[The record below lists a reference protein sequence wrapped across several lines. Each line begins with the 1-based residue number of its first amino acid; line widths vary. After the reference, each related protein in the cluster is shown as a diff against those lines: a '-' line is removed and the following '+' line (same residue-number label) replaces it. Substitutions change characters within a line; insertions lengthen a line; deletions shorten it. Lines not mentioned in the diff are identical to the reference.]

1 MQIANAAA
9 AGTER
14 LLHTFRKGS
23 GRWSRFSCLL
33 SAAAMPVC
41 CEMRC
46 MEFTF
51 HEFSE
56 GRPASLLMSSEPE
69 GPCSQPWF
77 ISSNRDAGYLPARH
91 RLRDRR
97 LQRFLDL
104 VAFFHLAALQRERDP
119 GVGPSMAQGMPT
131 EKFLTLVLGLL
142 SGAFF
147 LGSA

>member
-1 MQIANAAA
+1 MEPLLLSVICGCNA
-9 AGTER
+9 G
-14 LLHTFRKGS
+14 LLRDALRGVYIP
-23 GRWSRFSCLL
+23 RIQRRECLL
-33 SAAAMPVC
+33 L
-41 CEMRC
+41 
-46 MEFTF
+46 
-51 HEFSE
+51 
-56 GRPASLLMSSEPE
+56 RPRFLEQQGHCFLF
-69 GPCSQPWF
+69 WL